1 MVAETEEVSNFWAQ
15 VKDSDF
21 AENEK
26 AKANFVSVVIP
37 LFKKY
42 HGDSLEADVS
52 FVDFDFSS
60 IKDHLDSER
69 EKRAA
74 RPKEE
79 K

>member
-1 MVAETEEVSNFWAQ
+1 

-26 AKANFVSVVIP
+26 AKANFVSVMIP
-37 LFKKY
+37 LLKKH
-42 HGDSLEADVS
+42 HGDKLDEDVS
-52 FVDFDFSS
+52 LDDFNFDA

-74 RPKEE
+74 RSKEE

>member
-37 LFKKY
+37 LFKKINK
-42 HGDSLEADVS
+42 L
-52 FVDFDFSS
+52 
-60 IKDHLDSER
+60 SEYLPCR
-69 EKRAA
+69 VF
-74 RPKEE
+74 
-79 K
+79 

>member
-1 MVAETEEVSNFWAQ
+1 

-21 AENEK
+21 AESETDN
-26 AKANFVSVVIP
+26 ADSVRDLIP
-37 LFKKY
+37 LLKKH
-42 HGDSLEADVS
+42 HGDKLDEDVS
-52 FVDFDFSS
+52 LDDSNFDA

-74 RPKEE
+74 RSKEE